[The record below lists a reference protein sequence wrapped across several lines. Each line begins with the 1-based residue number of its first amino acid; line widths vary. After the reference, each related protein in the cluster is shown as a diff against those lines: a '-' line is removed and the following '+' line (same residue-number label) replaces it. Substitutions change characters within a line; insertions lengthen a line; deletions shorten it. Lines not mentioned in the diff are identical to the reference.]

1 MRGLAK
7 YFIGNSRNLPSLVK
21 RHHIPSLD
29 LIISSPPYF
38 DMLDYEGAEGQIGFG
53 TNNYEVYLQDV
64 AEVFQQ
70 CYELANENATFWL
83 IIDTIKKSGEI
94 RPLPFDIHRKLKEL
108 YKETWN
114 LKEVIIWDKEKNLPW
129 NSKGRFKNQFEYI
142 LFFKKGQKYTFNIDR
157 VREIN
162 DLKKWWLSF
171 PERYNPIGKAPSN
184 VWHYTTP
191 IRGWGNG
198 KQNHFCPIPFALAEK
213 IIYIASNEGDIV
225 LDPFA
230 GSGSAIALASNMGR
244 KAYGIDIS
252 KEYKTRFLKEVVKGA
267 ENYWSKRIEE
277 LSYNTNAIK
286 NFKSTNQKLRKLKV
300 ASQIAKHINAI
311 NLNSFVYLLINRS
324 GARFD
329 LYVVENGIRPITDL
343 TDDALNSLIHQAKVQ
358 PNIITLNESE
368 IMERVSSIK
377 LNKYSLDKFYS
388 INGVVD
394 RDNITN
400 IKVKYDYLFSN
411 IYIKVK

>member
-1 MRGLAK
+1 MNGLAK
-7 YFIGNSRNLPSLVK
+7 YYIGNSRNLTSLVK
-21 RHHIPSLD
+21 RYRIPSLD

-38 DMLDYEGAEGQIGFG
+38 DMLDYEGMKDQIGFG
-53 TNNYEVYLQDV
+53 TSNYEEYLQDV
-64 AEVFQQ
+64 AGVFQQ

-83 IIDTIKKSGEI
+83 IIDTIKKKGEI
-94 RPLPFDIHRKLKEL
+94 RPLPFDLHRKLQEL
-108 YKETWN
+108 YGETWN

-171 PERYNPIGKAPSN
+171 PERYNPSGKAPSN

-198 KQNHFCPIPFALAEK
+198 KQDHFCPIPFALAEK
-213 IIYIASNEGDIV
+213 IISIASNKGDIV

-267 ENYWSKRIEE
+267 ENYWSRRIEE
-277 LSYNTNAIK
+277 LSYNTDAIK

-300 ASQIAKHINAI
+300 ASQIIKHINAT
-311 NLNSFVYLLINRS
+311 NLNSFIYLLINRS

-368 IMERVSSIK
+368 ITERVSSIK

-388 INGVVD
+388 INGVVN
-394 RDNITN
+394 RNNIT
-400 IKVKYDYLFSN
+400 ISKVKYDYLFSN

>member
-1 MRGLAK
+1 
-7 YFIGNSRNLPSLVK
+7 
-21 RHHIPSLD
+21 
-29 LIISSPPYF
+29 
-38 DMLDYEGAEGQIGFG
+38 
-53 TNNYEVYLQDV
+53 V

-83 IIDTIKKSGEI
+83 IIDTIRKNGEI

-108 YKETWN
+108 HKETWN
-114 LKEVIIWDKEKNLPW
+114 LKEVIIWDKVKNLPW

-142 LFFKKGQKYTFNIDR
+142 LFFKKGKKYTFNIDR

-213 IIYIASNEGDIV
+213 IISIASNEGEIM

-244 KAYGIDIS
+244 KAFGIDIS
-252 KEYKTRFLKEVVKGA
+252 KKYKTRFLEEVVKGA
-267 ENYWSKRIEE
+267 EDYWSKRIEE

-300 ASQIAKHINAI
+300 ASHIAKHINAI

-368 IMERVSSIK
+368 IMERVSSSK

-388 INGVVD
+388 INGVVN

-400 IKVKYDYLFSN
+400 SKVKYDYLFSN